1 MQVGRALLMISD
13 LYDYYA
19 ELLNAGDGVGD
30 GAGDGAGDN
39 NVGVGVGKGINVY
52 KVTYML

>member
-19 ELLNAGDGVGD
+19 ELLN
-30 GAGDGAGDN
+30 AGDGAGDN

>member
-19 ELLNAGDGVGD
+19 ELLNAGD